1 MLTSQKLGN
10 LGFASSAFASLIF
23 LIASALSFSN
33 ARCRSSWFNSNLRL
47 IPACA
52 DGEASIVRQY

>member
-1 MLTSQKLGN
+1 
-10 LGFASSAFASLIF
+10 LIF